1 MSTLELTTGRLSI
14 DGTPSVLLCS
24 SVFPFRIPS
33 QQWEHRLRLVRES
46 GYRMID
52 LYVHWGFHE
61 EVEGQIDLSSPERD
75 LQRFLDLAHDQG
87 LLVMARPGPYI
98 CSETDGGGLPWWL
111 HGRRAGGGIRVR
123 TTDPA
128 YLKAVGRWFEDRKS
142 TRLNSSH
149 VAISYA

>member
-1 MSTLELTTGRLSI
+1 
-14 DGTPSVLLCS
+14 
-24 SVFPFRIPS
+24 
-33 QQWEHRLRLVRES
+33 
-46 GYRMID
+46 MID

-111 HGRRAGGGIRVR
+111 HGRRARSEERRVGKECGCGW
-123 TTDPA
+123 T
-128 YLKAVGRWFEDRKS
+128 AVSGVDRVESRWE
-142 TRLNSSH
+142 SS
-149 VAISYA
+149 

>member
-75 LQRFLDLAHDQG
+75 LQRFLDLAHDQRSEEHTSELQSRG
-87 LLVMARPGPYI
+87 HLVCRLLL
-98 CSETDGGGLPWWL
+98 E
-111 HGRRAGGGIRVR
+111 
-123 TTDPA
+123 
-128 YLKAVGRWFEDRKS
+128 KKK
-142 TRLNSSH
+142 
-149 VAISYA
+149 